1 MNDLILL
8 VASVFA
14 THRLTVLVTRD
25 TITEKLRN
33 WFFNRWN
40 PMNSWTYVLTCPW
53 CISMWLGGVVLLGV
67 VFIPQIWVYFAL
79 LLTFS
84 SITGLIEEK
93 R

>member
-1 MNDLILL
+1 
-8 VASVFA
+8 
-14 THRLTVLVTRD
+14 
-25 TITEKLRN
+25 
-33 WFFNRWN
+33 
-40 PMNSWTYVLTCPW
+40 
-53 CISMWLGGVVLLGV
+53 MWLGGVVLLGV